1 MAERGGPDPGTGP
14 ARQRIDK
21 WLWHARVVKTRSLA
35 QKLAEAGAVRKN
47 RERVEQSSEAVRLGD
62 VLTITLPHRV
72 LVLRVTGFS
81 ERRGSATDAQA
92 LFEDL
97 SPPPPPRDPPA
108 SVAPA
113 GWREPGSGRPTK
125 RERRALDDFLES
137 DDE

>member
-1 MAERGGPDPGTGP
+1 MAERGAQDSGAGP

-47 RERVEQSSEAVRLGD
+47 RERVEQSSEPVRLGD
-62 VLTITLPHRV
+62 VLTVTLPHRV
-72 LVLRVTGFS
+72 LVLRVTGFA

-97 SPPPPPRDPPA
+97 SPPPPPRDPSA

-125 RERRALDDFLES
+125 RERRVLDDFLES
-137 DDE
+137 DDD